1 MTRFHRICP
10 FRLEPPEPLEA
21 RLALAAIVQF
31 TEIDGD
37 LVRLRSS
44 RGNAEA
50 LVAALRFDDSALDSR
65 LKSIDLTDPVFEG
78 ARVSLIAMKPIGGT
92 GDGRVVVVGILAEG
106 RNLRQIYI
114 NGELRGP
121 VIAKSVT
128 ALTVTG
134 AAIRTQDRRPPA
146 PKPYLLTTHMD
157 LVPKRGR
164 LPDNA
169 VVYGLIAPNQGTFQ
183 SCDRIH
189 GAPGRLSTL
198 KLMDKGNARTVRPF
212 VKNVTMIEHTLLGHT
227 VVDTSRYSGV
237 GEELIVAGDAQKGH
251 KLTLLNADSSTRFG
265 IATSS
270 PETLA
275 VTLANAHDEVL
286 RLRLD
291 RAGGTADEATINYA
305 GLVNDIASLDIVTSG
320 KNHTDINATSNV
332 SFVKVTGSGRNFLTF
347 SDDGFGRQSIASS
360 GLVIDGSTVT
370 GDSTYFV
377 GSYYSSDLILKGAE
391 ASGVRTYLGLRI
403 LGNQQLATLS
413 NVQGL
418 VIQKGSSGILDM
430 NSSKDIRFLELQT
443 SATRPGEL
451 HAVATLID
459 TAALQSIQYVGG
471 GDSGSQRFPGIRIT
485 GPSSLPGP
493 SDRLDINYTN
503 RGTPLLPSSGVEMAD
518 PILLDGA
525 EQVRLEL
532 GDSIGLNGHLSLPQV
547 GGEGMKSLTIVNP
560 SHGFSDIGLVST
572 GGQAGS
578 LDEFDASGVQGPL
591 AVRFDTASLAVE
603 VKMVTADSNANIV
616 IDGQQASNLIAIDF
630 GNGDNRLDTALL
642 TAQFNVKAGNGNST
656 LNNGSGR
663 NIIGVGNG
671 SNRISTGDGYD
682 TIRFGAGANR
692 ITSGFGSDNFFIG
705 QENGGNLDGLTQ
717 ILVADAG
724 VSDDLI
730 HYRFNG
736 SSNQVASL
744 TGSQSVAEFQQKV
757 MDLIAD
763 SDVAASG
770 PGAYYE
776 VVANPSG
783 PMTLIYQNTGDMSR
797 NVILAVSGSHYPAL
811 SDNVLSI
818 D

>member
-134 AAIRTQDRRPPA
+134 AAIRTQDRRPPV

-418 VIQKGSSGILDM
+418 VIQKGSSGIVDM

-459 TAALQSIQYVGG
+459 TAALHSIQYVGG

-525 EQVRLEL
+525 EQVRLDL

-547 GGEGMKSLTIVNP
+547 GGVGMKSLTIVNP

-642 TAQFNVKAGNGNST
+642 TAQLNVKAGNGNST
-656 LNNGSGR
+656 LNLGSGR

-717 ILVADAG
+717 ILVADAD

-763 SDVAASG
+763 PDVAASG

-797 NVILAVSGSHYPAL
+797 NVILAVSGSHSPAL